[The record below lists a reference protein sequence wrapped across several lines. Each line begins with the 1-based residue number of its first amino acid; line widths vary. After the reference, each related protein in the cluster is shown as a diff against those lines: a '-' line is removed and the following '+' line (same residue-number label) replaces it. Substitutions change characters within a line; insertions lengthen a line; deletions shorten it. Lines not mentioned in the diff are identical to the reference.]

1 MTERNLPEVLEKVF
15 RDNTTPDAVFAALLP
30 ALGEVLKCDRVFL
43 YLHHPETSFGQIPSE
58 TSFGQIPYCWRR
70 SPEYPDMT
78 EPEWKKDPESLPQE
92 DPLFAAALRA
102 EPSIFVEDIE
112 TASPT
117 VLNKEYERKN
127 FGHRAL
133 IHAHLRQDNSLWG
146 ILQPCV
152 FGEPRVWTDRDRFVI
167 DRVVEKITPMAVTYV
182 KKFN

>member
-1 MTERNLPEVLEKVF
+1 MTELNLPEVLQKVF
-15 RDNTTPDAVFAALLP
+15 HENTTPDGVFAALLP

-43 YLHHPETSFGQIPSE
+43 YLHHPETSFGK
-58 TSFGQIPYCWRR
+58 IPYCWRR
-70 SPEYPDMT
+70 SSEYPDMT
-78 EPEWKKDPESLPQE
+78 EPEWKKDPESLPLE

-133 IHAHLRQDNSLWG
+133 IHAHLRQDNVLWG

-152 FGEPRVWTDRDRFVI
+152 FGEPRVWTERDRFVI
-167 DRVVEKITPMAVTYV
+167 DRVTEKITPMAINYV
-182 KKFN
+182 KMFN